1 MQHILQ
7 SYLRRLTNLS
17 ANNRSLVLLRLLSD
31 QFIDLH
37 DFDFLDLKPSFRIL
51 EDIIAQKTNIR
62 LIPNL
67 DSRDA
72 NSNKL
77 ANRLAKMRRKE
88 QFIFDETG
96 SKDLYLAWPFVQG
109 KFSDGTIVKA
119 PLIFFP
125 VSLDLDQ
132 NEWQLKPR
140 KDVNIS
146 FNKSFLLAFAHY
158 NGVKIDEDLLDRSF
172 DDLDSDS
179 TVFKTQLYDIL
190 EQSNIKI
197 KFGTEVFA
205 DKLSRFA
212 EYTKDDFTKSAD
224 NGKLALVSE
233 AVLGIF
239 PQADSYLIPDY
250 EHLID
255 QLKTDDLEDFFAQ
268 KNLSEQNDFGPDFDA
283 YRYFLNKVKEEET
296 ITPYR
301 KDAFQE
307 NAIKAVKKGNSM
319 VIQGP
324 PGTGKSQLICNLIS
338 DYLARGKKVLL
349 VSQKRAALDVVYNR
363 LKEHGIQDFVALI
376 HDFKN
381 DRKEVYDKIANQI
394 DRLAEYKR
402 SNTNLDAIQLDRSF
416 KQAARAID
424 DITESLEEY
433 KHALFEDKEC
443 GLSVKELYLTSYPE
457 AIAITL
463 VQEYHYFNFKDL
475 TFQKQ
480 IKPYFD
486 YALIFNNEDYPWSER
501 VSFQDFK
508 IKDYKKAIDYLD
520 EIPAKAHHYVNK
532 VSTIIQEAVDFDAC
546 RTMGENLDRLQ
557 QFHDLLKNE
566 EIYNLLKPMIGIAN
580 KESDL
585 LWLANSRNLINSCF
599 DEPGIETSLTIS
611 EIPEIQ
617 ALLKKRS
624 KARKSVAQSIKWR
637 FSKEKLRL
645 ARILVANGLKDSK
658 EQFRLLDQRIDHRL
672 NLQHQLTKLKSAEWI
687 SEVPNTLSK
696 QVINDWLSKLEIALK
711 AKLIFASF
719 ANFKEYFPVKKLSS
733 SDIKKRIKAIITA
746 LNQLP
751 DDRSKWNKYVT
762 PSQVDA
768 ILRSHDFVL
777 KLKESLA
784 KDFDAICEL
793 DRMEAS
799 FSNHERS
806 VIKKLTEIAPNTSS
820 EYLKIFDNSL
830 RLAWIDHIESKH
842 PVLRTV
848 STLKFEQTLTDL
860 QHAELEKLE
869 VSTQILLQRAR
880 EKTYEPA
887 EYNRLNNMVTYR
899 DLQHQV
905 TKKRKIWPLRKLLSS
920 FHDELFNLVPCWMAS
935 PESVSAIFPMET
947 FFDLV
952 IFDEAS
958 QCFAEKGLPAIY
970 RGKQL
975 VIAGDS
981 QQLKP
986 NDLYRVKWED
996 EHEDLALEVESL
1008 LELASKYLMQV
1019 HLKGHYRSRS
1029 LPLIDFSN
1037 QHFYKGKLQMLPHF
1051 EHINDSKPP
1060 IDFVKIDGL
1069 WDNKQNEVEAEKV
1082 IEILKDLMAASSNRS
1097 VGVVT
1102 FNATQQSLIQDKIE
1116 QAGIENLE
1124 GLFVKNIENVQGDE
1138 RDIIIFSTA
1147 YGRDIKG
1154 KLNLQFGS
1162 LNAAGGENR
1171 LNVAIT
1177 RAKEKVIIVTSL
1189 LPEDLK
1195 VSDLK
1200 NDGPKLLKAYLSFAR
1215 EVSEGRFQAS
1225 KSPVQSFSQEWYLKE
1240 KLKLWE
1246 QEFDLEITE
1255 DLPFADLTLRKKN
1268 DFKAVLFT
1276 DDNVFFE
1283 SPTIKDSFVYKPY
1296 LLESKAWNYRFVHSR
1311 NYWLTPQRMKE
1322 NIGRLI
1328 GTDKAI
1334 I

>member
-1 MQHILQ
+1 MRHILQ

-17 ANNRSLVLLRLLSD
+17 ANNRSLVLLKLLSD

-51 EDIIAQKTNIR
+51 EDIIAQKASVK
-62 LIPNL
+62 LVPNS

-77 ANRLAKMRRKE
+77 ASRLAKMRRKE

-96 SKDLYLAWPFVQG
+96 SKDLYLGWPFVHG
-109 KFSDGTIVKA
+109 KFNDGTIVRA

-125 VSLDLDQ
+125 VSLALDQ
-132 NEWQLKPR
+132 NEWLLTPR

-158 NGVKIDEDLLDRSF
+158 NQVKIDEELLDRSF
-172 DDLDSDS
+172 DDFDTDS

-190 EQSNIKI
+190 EQSDITI
-197 KFGTEVFA
+197 KFGTDVFA
-205 DKLSRFA
+205 DKLNRFT
-212 EYTKDDFTKSAD
+212 ESTKDDFDQGKG
-224 NGKLALVSE
+224 NGKLELMSE

-250 EHLID
+250 EHLINH
-255 QLKTDDLEDFFAQ
+255 LKADSFEDFFAQ
-268 KNLSEQNDFGPDFDA
+268 KNLSDQNEFGPDFDA

-296 ITPYR
+296 ITPFR

-338 DYLARGKKVLL
+338 DYMARGKKVLL
-349 VSQKRAALDVVYNR
+349 VSQKRAALDVVYQR
-363 LKEHGIQDFVALI
+363 LKDQGIHDFVALV

-381 DRKEVYDKIANQI
+381 DRKEVYDKVARQI
-394 DRLAEYKR
+394 ERLTEYKR

-424 DITESLEEY
+424 DIAESLEDY
-433 KHALFEDKEC
+433 KQALFEDKEC
-443 GLSVKELYLTSYPE
+443 GLSVKELYLTSDPE
-457 AIAITL
+457 AQAITL
-463 VQEYHYFNFKDL
+463 VQEYHYFNFNDF

-480 IKPYFD
+480 LKPYFD
-486 YALIFNNEDYPWSER
+486 YALEFNRADYPWAER
-501 VSFQDFK
+501 VSFRGLKVTDL
-508 IKDYKKAIDYLD
+508 KKALDYLN
-520 EIPAKAHHYVNK
+520 EIPTKAHHYVDT
-532 VSTIIQEAVDFDAC
+532 VSAIIQEAVDFDTC
-546 RTMGENLDRLQ
+546 RTMGENLDRLAE
-557 QFHDLLKNE
+557 FIELLQSE
-566 EIYNLLKPMIGIAN
+566 EIYDLLKPMIGIQN

-599 DEPGIETSLTIS
+599 DEPGMETSLKIA

-617 ALLKKRS
+617 VLLKKRS
-624 KARKSVAQSIKWR
+624 NARKSVILSIKWR

-645 ARILVANGLKDSK
+645 ARILVANGLSDSK
-658 EQFRLLDQRIDHRL
+658 EQFKILDQKIDHRL
-672 NLQHQLTKLKSAEWI
+672 NLQHQLTKLSNAEWI
-687 SEVPNTLSK
+687 TDVPNTLTR
-696 QVINDWLSKLEIALK
+696 QELNNWLSKLKIALK

-733 SDIKKRIKAIITA
+733 VDIKKRIKALMSA
-746 LNQLP
+746 LKQLP
-751 DDRSKWNKYVT
+751 EDRRRWNTYVA
-762 PSQVDA
+762 PSQVDG
-768 ILRSHDFVL
+768 ILRDADFAVR
-777 KLKESLA
+777 LKESLT

-793 DRMEAS
+793 DQIEAD
-799 FSNHERS
+799 FSEHQLS
-806 VIKKLTEIAPNTSS
+806 VIKKLKELGALSPDQYSQ
-820 EYLKIFDNSL
+820 IFNNSL
-830 RLAWIDHIESKH
+830 RLAWIDHIESKY
-842 PVLRTV
+842 PILRTV
-848 STLKFEQTLTDL
+848 STLKFEQNLTDL

-869 VSTQILLQRAR
+869 ASTQILLQRAR

-899 DLQHQV
+899 DLDHQV
-905 TKKRKIWPLRKLLSS
+905 TKRRKIWPLRKLLSN

-935 PESVSAIFPMET
+935 PESVSAIFPMAT

-986 NDLYRVKWED
+986 NDLYRVKWEN
-996 EHEDLALEVESL
+996 EEEELALEVESL
-1008 LELASKYLMQV
+1008 LELSSNFLMQI
-1019 HLKGHYRSRS
+1019 HLQGHYRSQS

-1051 EHINDSKPP
+1051 EYINDPKPP
-1060 IDFVKIDGL
+1060 IDFIQLNGL
-1069 WDNKQNEVEAEKV
+1069 WENKCNEPEAERV
-1082 IEILKDLMAASSNRS
+1082 IEILKSFEKEGNQKS

-1102 FNATQQSLIQDKIE
+1102 FNASQQSLIQDKIE
-1116 QAGIENLE
+1116 ASGIDSLN

-1147 YGRDIKG
+1147 YGIDNKG

-1162 LNAAGGENR
+1162 LNAVGGENR

-1177 RAKEKVIIVTSL
+1177 RAREKVIIVTSL

-1195 VSDLK
+1195 VSHLK
-1200 NDGPKLLKAYLSFAR
+1200 NEGPKLLKAYLTFAR
-1215 EVSEGRFQAS
+1215 EVAQGRFYPSKPAS
-1225 KSPVQSFSQEWYLKE
+1225 QTFNPAWYLKE
-1240 KLKLWE
+1240 KLKFWE
-1246 QEFDLEITE
+1246 KELGLKITE
-1255 DLPFADLTLRKKN
+1255 ELPFADLSLKKS
-1268 DFKAVLFT
+1268 DEFKAILFT

-1296 LLESKAWNYRFVHSR
+1296 LLETKAWNYRFVHSR
-1311 NYWLTPQRMKE
+1311 NYWLTPQRMKD

-1328 GTDKAI
+1328 EKAETLL
-1334 I
+1334 